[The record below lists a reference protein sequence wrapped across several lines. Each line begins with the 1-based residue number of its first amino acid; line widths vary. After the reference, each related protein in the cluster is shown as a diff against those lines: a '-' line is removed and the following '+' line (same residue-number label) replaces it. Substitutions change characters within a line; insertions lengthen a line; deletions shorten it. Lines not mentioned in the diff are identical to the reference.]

1 MIYPKD
7 LQIGSVIAMYMTHAG
22 YASTL
27 ATDSLNFAHIL
38 RRSLESVQIFNAV
51 QRASHLLDAI
61 FVLGMR
67 PNQVLSPS
75 DLRLYIRVFITSRL
89 PPVLGVWNKT
99 LATRFLAASDE
110 PYDVVNAEPARMNET
125 YVYFSNCEGHAEHT
139 YVATPEDVLKMMIFR
154 RTPEVRTFMNSE
166 ALLLHRVVYVDT
178 PDPHC
183 IEESNAYPIK
193 VYTVDELD
201 EQSEALLCGKMTVR
215 SF

>member
-7 LQIGSVIAMYMTHAG
+7 LQIGSVLATYMTHAG

-38 RRSLESVQIFNAV
+38 RRSLESVEVFNAV
-51 QRASHLLDAI
+51 QRASHLLDAV
-61 FVLGMR
+61 FVLGLR
-67 PNQVLSPS
+67 PNHVLSPS

-89 PPVLGVWNKT
+89 PPVLGVWNAVANTK
-99 LATRFLAASDE
+99 FLSASDE
-110 PYDVVNAEPARMNET
+110 PYDVVNAEPAKMNET
-125 YVYFSNCEGHAEHT
+125 YIYFSNCDGLAEKT

-166 ALLLHRVVYVDT
+166 AFQLHKVVFVGT
-178 PDPHC
+178 PDQGC
-183 IEESNAYPIK
+183 IEESNSYPIK
-193 VYTVDELD
+193 VYTSDELD
-201 EQSEALLCGKMTVR
+201 EDSEALLSGKMTVR